1 VPETLLPA
9 LIFLAAML
17 YASVGHGGASGY
29 LASMALLH
37 VAPTTMKPAALAL
50 NILVSLIAFVQFW
63 RAGHFDGQ
71 RFWPFAIASVP
82 CAFLGGLV
90 KLPDQLYKPVLAVV
104 LILAAIR
111 LIIPTKEK
119 EHAKSEQDKDN
130 RLPLI
135 PSLCLGGGI
144 GLLSGLTGVGGG
156 IFLTPVLLFFGWM
169 KPKEAAAT
177 SALFIFVNSLSGLFG
192 HLSKGG
198 TFPQNLPL
206 WAICAVLGGSIGAYL
221 GTKKLPVTAMR
232 PLLAVALVI
241 AAIKML
247 L

>member
-1 VPETLLPA
+1 VSETLLPT

-29 LASMALLH
+29 LAAMALLH
-37 VAPTTMKPAALAL
+37 VAPATMKPAALAL

-63 RAGHFDGQ
+63 RAGHFDWQ
-71 RFWPFAIASVP
+71 RFWPFAVTSVP
-82 CAFLGGLV
+82 CAYFGGLV
-90 KLPDQLYKPVLAVV
+90 KLPDHLYKP
-104 LILAAIR
+104 ILAAVLVLAALR
-111 LIIPTKEK
+111 LLITIKEK
-119 EHAKSEQDKDN
+119 KEETKIESDAPFP
-130 RLPLI
+130 RLPA
-135 PSLCLGGGI
+135 LCIGAGI
-144 GLLSGLTGVGGG
+144 GILSGLTGVGGG
-156 IFLTPVLLFFGWM
+156 IFLTPLLLFFGWM